1 MKRKR
6 FKEEQIIRTLKR
18 LESGE
23 NLQALSREL
32 GIHQNTV
39 YSWRS
44 KYGGMELGEL
54 AKLKV
59 LEDENRRLKR
69 AVAEL
74 TLDNQMLRDVTS
86 RKW

>member
-6 FKEEQIIRTLKR
+6 FSEEQIIRVLNR

-23 NLQALSREL
+23 NLQAISREL

-44 KYGGMELGEL
+44 KYGGMELSEL
-54 AKLKV
+54 AKLKS

-74 TLDNQMLRDVTS
+74 TLDNRMLRDVTS
-86 RKW
+86 REW

>member
-6 FKEEQIIRTLKR
+6 FSEKQIIRVLKR

-23 NLQALSREL
+23 NIQALSREL
-32 GIHQNTV
+32 GIHQNTI

-44 KYGGMELGEL
+44 KYGGMELSEL
-54 AKLKV
+54 VKLKA
-59 LEDENRRLKR
+59 LKDENRRLER
-69 AVAEL
+69 AVADL
-74 TLDNQMLRDVTS
+74 TLDNQMLRDVAS

>member
-32 GIHQNTV
+32 GIHQNTI

-44 KYGGMELGEL
+44 KYGGMELSEL

-59 LEDENRRLKR
+59 LEDENRRLKSVR
-69 AVAEL
+69 LQNPANV
-74 TLDNQMLRDVTS
+74 
-86 RKW
+86 WW

>member
-6 FKEEQIIRTLKR
+6 FSEEQIIRVLKR

-23 NLQALSREL
+23 NLQAISREL
-32 GIHQNTV
+32 GIHQNTI
-39 YSWRS
+39 YNWRS
-44 KYGGMELGEL
+44 KYGGMELSEL
-54 AKLKV
+54 AELRALK
-59 LEDENRRLKR
+59 DENRRLKL

-74 TLDNQMLRDVTS
+74 TLDNKMLRDVTS

>member
-1 MKRKR
+1 MKRKK
-6 FKEEQIIRTLKR
+6 FGEEQIIRMLKR

-23 NLQALSREL
+23 NIQALSREL
-32 GIHQNTV
+32 GVHQNTI

-44 KYGGMELGEL
+44 KYGGMESSEL
-54 AKLKV
+54 FRLKA
-59 LEDENRRLKR
+59 LEEENRRLKS

-74 TLDNQMLRDVTS
+74 TLDKQMLQEVTS

>member
-6 FKEEQIIRTLKR
+6 FSEEQIIRVLKR

-32 GIHQNTV
+32 RVHQNTI
-39 YSWRS
+39 YKWRS
-44 KYGGMELGEL
+44 QYGGMELSEL
-54 AKLKV
+54 AEFKALK
-59 LEDENRRLKR
+59 DENRRLKR
-69 AVAEL
+69 AVADL
-74 TLDNQMLRDVTS
+74 TLDNQMLRDVVP

>member
-6 FKEEQIIRTLKR
+6 FSEEQIIRVLKR

-32 GIHQNTV
+32 RVHQNTI
-39 YSWRS
+39 YKWRS
-44 KYGGMELGEL
+44 QYGGMESSEL
-54 AKLKV
+54 AEFKALK
-59 LEDENRRLKR
+59 DENRRLKR
-69 AVAEL
+69 AVADL
-74 TLDNQMLRDVTS
+74 TLDNQMLRDVVP

>member
-6 FKEEQIIRTLKR
+6 FSEEQIIRVLKR

-32 GIHQNTV
+32 GIHQNTI

-59 LEDENRRLKR
+59 ITDENRRLKR

>member
-32 GIHQNTV
+32 GIHQNTI

-44 KYGGMELGEL
+44 KYGGMELSEL
-54 AKLKV
+54 AELKSV
-59 LEDENRRLKR
+59 KDENRRLKR